1 MKTVNNSL
9 IRIICALVIG
19 LVLVIW
25 PGIAADYLVITVG
38 ILFIIPGVFSLIGYF
53 SKGKEAVPQ
62 YFPVAGLGSLLL
74 GLWLVI
80 MPGFFINILMYIL
93 GFVLLL
99 GGLQQIIAMF
109 SARRWTTVPV
119 GFYITPVLILF
130 AGLFVLLSPR
140 DSQETIFII
149 AGISV
154 LVYALSELFNYFRFT
169 NRKPTVVDKKGD
181 IEDAHILE
189 D

>member
-1 MKTVNNSL
+1 MKTVNSSL
-9 IRIICALVIG
+9 IRIICALVVG

-25 PGIAADYLVITVG
+25 PGMAADYLVITVG
-38 ILFIIPGVFSLIGYF
+38 VLFIVPGVFSLIGF
-53 SKGKEAVPQ
+53 FAKSKNDTPR

-74 GLWLVI
+74 GLWLI
-80 MPGFFINILMYIL
+80 MAPGFFINILMYIL

-99 GGLQQIIAMF
+99 GGLQQMIGLF
-109 SARRWTTVPV
+109 SARKWTSVSA
-119 GFYITPVLILF
+119 GFYITPVLILL
-130 AGLFVLLSPR
+130 AGLFILLSPR

-154 LVYALSELFNYFRFT
+154 LVYALSELFNYLRFT
-169 NRKPTVVDKKGD
+169 NRKPTVIDKKGD